1 MSRPYRPGS
10 KGHPTPRR
18 GAQRRRRYLLWAL
31 AKHSADQRQW
41 RGAVALYTL
50 MLNRWSDD
58 EAKGV
63 YPSQV
68 RMGAELGC
76 CDRQVR
82 RYLVLLVAAGFLTV
96 LPGKRH
102 PRPDGTWW
110 RSNNLY
116 VFRFPSK
123 RRPLPAERTQTASHP
138 TPRKI
143 QAALAP
149 PEITDPLAIPASE
162 PPDHAATNN
171 PSPPVKREDTHR
183 RFSELRT
190 LLKRRPPPS

>member
-10 KGHPTPRR
+10 KGRPTPRR

-31 AKHSADQRQW
+31 ARHTADQRQW
-41 RGAVALYTL
+41 RGAMALYTL

-58 EAKGV
+58 DAKGV

-123 RRPLPAERTQTASHP
+123 KRPPSAERTSEASHP
-138 TPRKI
+138 TSGKI
-143 QAALAP
+143 QAAPAP
-149 PEITDPLAIPASE
+149 PGIPNPVAVPATEPAQHATTNDPP
-162 PPDHAATNN
+162 
-171 PSPPVKREDTHR
+171 PPVEREDAHR
-183 RFSELRT
+183 RFAELRAT
-190 LLKRRPPPS
+190 LRRRPSP